1 MPFPVLDGTF
11 SPKSANPKQARLV
24 YGCHGLA
31 GRALG
36 RIKAKALWGDFSS
49 FSAMGGFMG
58 LL

>member
-36 RIKAKALWGDFSS
+36 RLKEYVLWGRFQQ
-49 FSAMGGFMG
+49 F
-58 LL
+58 LRNEPIVNLP

>member
-1 MPFPVLDGTF
+1 MD
-11 SPKSANPKQARLV
+11 AMDR
-24 YGCHGLA
+24 A
-31 GRALG
+31 GRVLG